1 MNQGT
6 PTRHSARLM
15 VGHSDDMTNDAVQA
29 TPDAVANDNDDSDDN
44 NDEIDN
50 LKKKDNLPGFIVKLY
65 EIFNS
70 KQWTKYVGWSED
82 GESIIVLDIN
92 EFTKFVIPNF
102 FNHANFPSFARQLNM
117 YAFRKTK
124 LDPLDGEFKHPYFLK
139 GRHDLL
145 PSIKRKVAGSKRNRK
160 GKDDEEDIDDVEI
173 EKKPK
178 LKSVKSRE
186 LDPENEENDMILDDS
201 YIPVTTFSHQLDDGF
216 LNNFDTDDAV
226 LVDESSA
233 VLQELAEQ
241 RYIRENFEKR
251 MTNLESRSKQLSNEN
266 IALKKIV
273 VESQNKQSAMQA
285 KMEKVLKL
293 LKVICVAGSSSGLL
307 SLKDVDVSTPREL
320 LSIGSPRS
328 VDSNGSQFLTK
339 VSSLGDDNSSNICE
353 YLQISNPFVPPKAE
367 LVDDAKLGVQL
378 SRRMN
383 SFDIAAA
390 GIAPPTTSIDKDGSL
405 LKRFN
410 SLEYDWSPA
419 DTDNSK
425 KVAIPLKEDMET
437 LMSDQNKTMSRL
449 DSLESTIATFLH
461 QDSIDVDSLV
471 GKLLNQSSKN

>member
-1 MNQGT
+1 MNEGTT
-6 PTRHSARLM
+6 PTRHSARLL
-15 VGHSDDMTNDAVQA
+15 VGHSDDKTNDAAQA
-29 TPDAVANDNDDSDDN
+29 TLDAVANDNDDFDDDD
-44 NDEIDN
+44 DEIDN
-50 LKKKDNLPGFIVKLY
+50 LKKKENNLPGFIVKLY

-70 KQWTKYVGWSED
+70 KQWTKYCGWSED
-82 GESIIVLDIN
+82 GENLIVYDIN

-160 GKDDEEDIDDVEI
+160 AKDDEDIDDVEI
-173 EKKPK
+173 ESKPK

-186 LDPENEENDMILDDS
+186 FDQENDMMLDDP
-201 YIPVTTFSHQLDDGF
+201 YRPVTTFSHQLDDGF
-216 LNNFDTDDAV
+216 LNNYYTDDAV
-226 LVDESSA
+226 MVNESSA

-251 MTNLESRSKQLSNEN
+251 MANLESRSKQLSNEN

-390 GIAPPTTSIDKDGSL
+390 GIAPPTISIDKDGSL

-449 DSLESTIATFLH
+449 DSLESTIATFLR
-461 QDSIDVDSLV
+461 QDIIDVDSLV
-471 GKLLNQSSKN
+471 SNLQNKSSKN

>member
-1 MNQGT
+1 MSALGT
-6 PTRHSARLM
+6 PSRYSARL
-15 VGHSDDMTNDAVQA
+15 VGNQGEVTNDTTYDTIHDTIHDTLALA
-29 TPDAVANDNDDSDDN
+29 DDESEEDD
-44 NDEIDN
+44 DELDN
-50 LKKKDNLPGFIVKLY
+50 LKKKENLPGFILKLY

-70 KQWTKYVGWSED
+70 KQWSKYCGWSED
-82 GESIIVLDIN
+82 GENIIVYDIN
-92 EFTKFVIPNF
+92 DFTKFVIPNF

-117 YAFRKTK
+117 YAFKKTH
-124 LDPLDGEFKHPYFLK
+124 LDPLNGEFKHPYFLK
-139 GRHDLL
+139 GRHELL
-145 PSIKRKVAGSKRNRK
+145 TSIKRKVTGSKRNRK
-160 GKDDEEDIDDVEI
+160 AKDIDDNDDVEV
-173 EKKPK
+173 EKRIKI
-178 LKSVKSRE
+178 KSVKSR
-186 LDPENEENDMILDDS
+186 DILDDHEIKGAILADAVVPMS
-201 YIPVTTFSHQLDDGF
+201 DFPHQLDDGF
-216 LNNFDTDDAV
+216 LNSFATDDTV

-251 MTNLESRSKQLSNEN
+251 MDILESRSKQLSNEN
-266 IALKKIV
+266 ITLKRIV
-273 VESQNKQSAMQA
+273 TESQHKQNAMQA

-293 LKVICVAGSSSGLL
+293 LKVICVAGSNSGLL
-307 SLKDVDVSTPREL
+307 SLKDVDISSPRDL

-353 YLQISNPFVPPKAE
+353 YLQISNPFIPAKE
-367 LVDDAKLGVQL
+367 SGDDAKLGVQL

-390 GIAPPTTSIDKDGSL
+390 GVAPPTSSIDKDGSL

-410 SLEYDWSPA
+410 SLEYDWSPV
-419 DTDNSK
+419 DNDNNK
-425 KVAIPLKEDMET
+425 KVAIPLKQDMET

-449 DSLESTIATFLH
+449 DSLESTIATFLR

-471 GKLLNQSSKN
+471 SNLQN

>member
-1 MNQGT
+1 MN
-6 PTRHSARLM
+6 
-15 VGHSDDMTNDAVQA
+15 
-29 TPDAVANDNDDSDDN
+29 
-44 NDEIDN
+44 
-50 LKKKDNLPGFIVKLY
+50 
-65 EIFNS
+65 
-70 KQWTKYVGWSED
+70 
-82 GESIIVLDIN
+82 
-92 EFTKFVIPNF
+92 
-102 FNHANFPSFARQLNM
+102 
-117 YAFRKTK
+117 
-124 LDPLDGEFKHPYFLK
+124 GEFKHPYFLK

-160 GKDDEEDIDDVEI
+160 AKDNEDIDDIEI
-173 EKKPK
+173 ERKPK

-186 LDPENEENDMILDDS
+186 LDPENEENDMMLDDPD
-201 YIPVTTFSHQLDDGF
+201 IPVTTFSHQLDDGF

-251 MTNLESRSKQLSNEN
+251 MANLESRSKQLSNEN

-273 VESQNKQSAMQA
+273 AESQNKQSAMQA

-293 LKVICVAGSSSGLL
+293 LKVICVAGSNSGLL
-307 SLKDVDVSTPREL
+307 SLKDVDVSSPREL

-367 LVDDAKLGVQL
+367 LGDDAKLGVQL

-449 DSLESTIATFLH
+449 DSLESTIATFLR

-471 GKLLNQSSKN
+471 SNLQNNREKIYQL